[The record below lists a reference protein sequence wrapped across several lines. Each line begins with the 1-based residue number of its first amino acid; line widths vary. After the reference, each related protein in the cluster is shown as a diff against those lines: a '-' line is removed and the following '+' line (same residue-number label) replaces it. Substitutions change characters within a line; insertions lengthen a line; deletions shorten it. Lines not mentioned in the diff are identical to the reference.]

1 MLWQSRARSYLTN
14 DAEANL
20 KRAIPVVAIL
30 ALLCATSLAPAQAPR
45 VADSDIVDAY
55 EYMLARWLVLRQ
67 EALDFKAGFKWNEVI
82 HRAPGDI
89 AQAHPNFDVALSEA
103 WIAVDDTSCTLINL
117 PEIKGR
123 YYTVEIVNGWGE
135 VIDNINE
142 RTYPTHPFG
151 TFAFCRSKAKVDLP
165 AGAERVE
172 VAGNTSRILMPIELG
187 DDPAEALALQKQ
199 ITMQATGS
207 PKIDDAV
214 VKPDFPDDKLPGVEA
229 FDKTDEILASE
240 TDINK
245 GMADL
250 QSKAR
255 SVAAAAADPAQRA
268 HIDEVVQSQ
277 AIPAFLAAIAK
288 MSPTMNG
295 WVHPRITGN
304 YGNDYLTR
312 SIVDFTGI
320 WANGPREAVYFDGT
334 GFDGSQT
341 YTQTYPKDA
350 PPAAKARYFWSVVA
364 VDAKDDRV
372 IANPLDRYLLNN
384 QSGLKRNADGSLTLV
399 FAPKLPDGVPQ
410 SNWLPTPAGQ
420 DYNLTYRFYGPVRD
434 VMQGRYYPPLLSI
447 RP

>member
-1 MLWQSRARSYLTN
+1 VS
-14 DAEANL
+14 DGD
-20 KRAIPVVAIL
+20 VVE
-30 ALLCATSLAPAQAPR
+30 
-45 VADSDIVDAY
+45 AY

-67 EALDFKAGFKWNEVI
+67 EALDFKEGFKWNEVF
-82 HRAPGDI
+82 HRAPGGIAAADPNLDI
-89 AQAHPNFDVALSEA
+89 ADSEA

-123 YYTVEIVNGWGE
+123 YYTVQIVNGWGE

-142 RTYPTHPFG
+142 RNYPKHPFG
-151 TFAFCRSKAKVDLP
+151 TFALCLSKAKVDLP

-172 VAGNTSRILMPIELG
+172 VAGNKSRILMPIELG
-187 DDPAEALALQKQ
+187 ADPAEALALQKQ

-214 VKPDFPDDKLPGVEA
+214 VTPDFPDDKLPGVEA
-229 FDKTDEILASE
+229 FDKTDAILASE

-268 HIDEVVQSQ
+268 HIDEVIHSQ
-277 AIPAFLAAIAK
+277 AIPAFLAAIVK
-288 MSPTMNG
+288 MSPGMDG

-320 WANGPREAVYFDGT
+320 WANSPRETVYFDGA

-350 PPAAKARYFWSVVA
+350 SPAYKARHDWSVTA
-364 VDAKDDRV
+364 VDRTNNRV
-372 IANPLDRYLLNN
+372 VPNPLNRYLLNS
-384 QSGLKRNADGSLTLV
+384 QSDLQANADGSVTLV
-399 FAPKLPDGVPQ
+399 FAPKLPDGTPQ
-410 SNWLPTPAGQ
+410 SNWLPTPQGRE
-420 DYNLTYRFYGPVRD
+420 YNLTYRFYGPARD
-434 VMQGRYYPPLLSI
+434 VVQGRYYPPLLSI

>member
-1 MLWQSRARSYLTN
+1 
-14 DAEANL
+14 
-20 KRAIPVVAIL
+20 
-30 ALLCATSLAPAQAPR
+30 
-45 VADSDIVDAY
+45 
-55 EYMLARWLVLRQ
+55 
-67 EALDFKAGFKWNEVI
+67 
-82 HRAPGDI
+82 
-89 AQAHPNFDVALSEA
+89 
-103 WIAVDDTSCTLINL
+103 
-117 PEIKGR
+117 
-123 YYTVEIVNGWGE
+123 
-135 VIDNINE
+135 
-142 RTYPTHPFG
+142 
-151 TFAFCRSKAKVDLP
+151 
-165 AGAERVE
+165 
-172 VAGNTSRILMPIELG
+172 
-187 DDPAEALALQKQ
+187 
-199 ITMQATGS
+199 
-207 PKIDDAV
+207 
-214 VKPDFPDDKLPGVEA
+214 
-229 FDKTDEILASE
+229 
-240 TDINK
+240 
-245 GMADL
+245 
-250 QSKAR
+250 
-255 SVAAAAADPAQRA
+255 
-268 HIDEVVQSQ
+268 
-277 AIPAFLAAIAK
+277 
-288 MSPTMNG
+288 MNG